1 MQLGSSSNGA
11 NWAFRLDHRSNRT
24 LTITS
29 RQPVIPVFYKSTD
42 RGLIVSV
49 PEKFIDK
56 YMKQVASKQ
65 ANFSSGWHRQTHT
78 YKQGIQYIQDKNRCF
93 RPSKKEEKMV
103 LNENSKM
110 REIRANPEAK
120 AVLEKYSPGMWDNPQ
135 MKLVDHM
142 SLKKLVAFPQSK
154 PLKDNLPEILEQFS
168 KIG

>member
-1 MQLGSSSNGA
+1 MA
-11 NWAFRLDHRSNRT
+11 
-24 LTITS
+24 
-29 RQPVIPVFYKSTD
+29 
-42 RGLIVSV
+42 
-49 PEKFIDK
+49 
-56 YMKQVASKQ
+56 
-65 ANFSSGWHRQTHT
+65 
-78 YKQGIQYIQDKNRCF
+78 
-93 RPSKKEEKMV
+93 